1 MLSTPFFKNTLLGA
15 VLITKL
21 TKMENFFY
29 DWKYYSDLDEL
40 IDSIL
45 DYSEE
50 VSDLPE
56 DWEIECMGS
65 KLEPICQLS
74 ANWITERI
82 DDDRLSENNVDSEID
97 EIEKALNV
105 NIDFEKINAL
115 IPKLYFVD
123 RRNKFKIT
131 KKDLLEWVS

>member
-50 VSDLPE
+50 VSDLPD

-105 NIDFEKINAL
+105 NIDFEKINFENNGL
-115 IPKLYFVD
+115 TYYYIHQSLY
-123 RRNKFKIT
+123 
-131 KKDLLEWVS
+131 